1 MTMRQQL
8 VFAVLLISGF
18 SLTSGCNRG
27 LSESDANAIFV
38 SGRIEGDETNIAPK
52 LSGRVIEVAVREGA
66 SVHQGDVLVR
76 LSGKQTEAGRQEA
89 DARVNV
95 TRRRLEQ
102 ARQQVSVLQAQL
114 EQLQLQEGQAGLES
128 RGRVAQAE
136 GQLASA
142 QADLA
147 RARADLEQNIADAR
161 RYGVLAEK
169 GAVSKQQA
177 EQYETKVETSQSL
190 VEAAQKQVAAAEG
203 AVEVAK
209 ASLANPKIRAA
220 EIGSLRAQ
228 IEEARAG
235 VRSVQA
241 EVTAGEASLAR
252 ADADVEDLTIT
263 APFDGQIITRSVEPG
278 QVIGAGST
286 VLTMVDPTGLYLR
299 GFVPE
304 GQIGHVKVGQR
315 AEVYLDSAPENAIP
329 AEVMRVDPQAMFTP
343 ENTYF
348 QEDRVKQV
356 VGVKILLKGGSGN
369 AKLGMPADGRILLEA
384 VAQGEK

>member
-1 MTMRQQL
+1 MRRQP
-8 VFAVLLISGF
+8 VFAVLLISC
-18 SLTSGCNRG
+18 LG
-27 LSESDANAIFV
+27 LSAGCGRDSRAGDANAIFV
-38 SGRIEGDETNIAPK
+38 SGRIEGDVTNVAPK
-52 LSGRVIEVAVREGA
+52 LSGRVVEVAVREGD
-66 SVHQGDVLVR
+66 SVRKGDVLVR

-89 DARVNV
+89 DARVSV
-95 TRRRLEQ
+95 TRRRVEQ
-102 ARQQVSVLQAQL
+102 ARQQVSVLQTRLQQA
-114 EQLQLQEGQAGLES
+114 QLQEDQAGLES

-147 RARADLEQNIADAR
+147 RAKADLEQNVADAR
-161 RYGVLAEK
+161 RYGALAEK
-169 GAVSKQQA
+169 GAVSRQQA
-177 EQYETKVETSQSL
+177 EQFETKVETSQAI

-203 AVEVAK
+203 AVEIAK

-220 EIGSLRAQ
+220 EIATLRQQ

-235 VRSVQA
+235 VNSSQA
-241 EVTAGEASLAR
+241 EVAAGEASLSR

-286 VLTMVDPTGLYLR
+286 LLTMVDPAGLYLR

-304 GQIGHVKVGQR
+304 GQIGHVKVGQQ
-315 AEVYLDSAPENAIP
+315 AEVYLDSAPETAIS

-356 VGVKILLKGGSGN
+356 VGVKLLLKGGSGS
-369 AKLGMPADGRILLEA
+369 AKLGMPADARILLEGA
-384 VAQGEK
+384 AQGGKE

>member
-1 MTMRQQL
+1 
-8 VFAVLLISGF
+8 VLQ
-18 SLTSGCNRG
+18 T
-27 LSESDANAIFV
+27 
-38 SGRIEGDETNIAPK
+38 
-52 LSGRVIEVAVREGA
+52 
-66 SVHQGDVLVR
+66 R
-76 LSGKQTEAGRQEA
+76 LA
-89 DARVNV
+89 
-95 TRRRLEQ
+95 
-102 ARQQVSVLQAQL
+102 QAQL
-114 EQLQLQEGQAGLES
+114 QEDQAGLES

-147 RARADLEQNIADAR
+147 RARADLEQNVADAR

-177 EQYETKVETSQSL
+177 EQFETKVETSQAI
-190 VEAAQKQVAAAEG
+190 VEAALKQVAAAEG
-203 AVEVAK
+203 AVEIAK

-220 EIGSLRAQ
+220 EIATLRQQ

-235 VRSVQA
+235 VSSSQA
-241 EVTAGEASLAR
+241 EVVAGEASLSR

-286 VLTMVDPTGLYLR
+286 VLTMVDPAGLFLR

-304 GQIGHVKVGQR
+304 GQIGHVKVGQV
-315 AEVYLDSAPENAIP
+315 AEVFLDSAPETAIA

-356 VGVKILLKGGSGN
+356 VVVKLLLKGGSGN
-369 AKLGMPADGRILLEA
+369 AKLGMPADARILLEGA
-384 VAQGEK
+384 AQGRKE

>member
-1 MTMRQQL
+1 MRSQL
-8 VFAVLLISGF
+8 AGAVLLISGF
-18 SLTSGCNRG
+18 FLFVSCDSGR
-27 LSESDANAIFV
+27 SENGANTIFV
-38 SGRIEGDETNIAPK
+38 SGRIEGDVTNVAPK
-52 LSGRVIEVAVREGA
+52 LSGRVVEVAVREGDN
-66 SVHQGDVLVR
+66 VRKGDMLVR

-89 DARVNV
+89 DARVSV

-102 ARQQVSVLQAQL
+102 ARQQVSVLQAKL
-114 EQLQLQEGQAGLES
+114 EQVQLQEEQAGLES

-147 RARADLEQNIADAR
+147 RAKADLDQNIADAR
-161 RYGVLAEK
+161 RYGALAEK
-169 GAVSKQQA
+169 GAVAKQQA
-177 EQYETKVETSQSL
+177 EQFETKVATSKAV

-203 AVEVAK
+203 AVEIAK

-220 EIGSLRAQ
+220 EIETLRQQ
-228 IEEARAG
+228 IAEARAG
-235 VRSVQA
+235 VQSMQA
-241 EVTAGEASLAR
+241 EVAAGEASLSR
-252 ADADVEDLTIT
+252 ADADVEDLTVT

-286 VLTMVDPTGLYLR
+286 VLTMVDPAGLYLR

-304 GQIGHVKVGQR
+304 GQIGHVKVGQP
-315 AEVYLDSAPENAIP
+315 AEVFLDSAPETAIS

-356 VGVKILLKGGSGN
+356 VGVKLLLKGGQGN
-369 AKLGMPADGRILLEA
+369 AKLGMPADGRILIEGS
-384 VAQGEK
+384 AQGAKQ